1 MATSSR
7 GLRESL
13 RGWLRRIAETDE
25 ERLSKELREWAASV
39 PGTVRIA
46 EAKARTRVKVA
57 GVVRRITVRPV
68 EGFEALEVVVYDGT
82 AELTA
87 VWLGRRSI
95 HGLILGSRLILDG
108 VIGREHGELRMVNP
122 TFEFAR

>member
-1 MATSSR
+1 MAAPVR
-7 GLRESL
+7 LRQSV
-13 RGWLRRIAETDE
+13 RSWLRRIAESDE
-25 ERLSKELREWAASV
+25 ERLAKELRDWAATV

-46 EAKARTRVKVA
+46 EARSRSRVKVA

-82 AELTA
+82 AELNA

-95 HGLILGSRLILDG
+95 HALVLGSRLILEG
-108 VIGREHGELRMVNP
+108 VLGREHGELRIVNP
-122 TFEFAR
+122 MFEFAK

>member
-7 GLRESL
+7 GLRESF

-25 ERLSKELREWAASV
+25 ERLAKELREWAASV

-46 EAKARTRVKVA
+46 EAQVRTRVKVA

-95 HGLILGSRLILDG
+95 HGLILGSRLILEG
-108 VIGREHGELRMVNP
+108 VIGQEHSEFRMVNP
-122 TFEFAR
+122 TFEFAK

>member
-1 MATSSR
+1 VPATAGVRDSF
-7 GLRESL
+7 
-13 RGWLRRIAETDE
+13 RGWLRRIAESDE
-25 ERLSKELREWAASV
+25 DRLAKELRDWAGGS
-39 PGTVRIA
+39 PGTVPIA
-46 EAKARTRVKVA
+46 EAKLRSRVRVA

-95 HGLILGSRLILDG
+95 HGLVLGSRLILDG
-108 VIGREHGELRMVNP
+108 VIGREHGELRIVNP

>member
-1 MATSSR
+1 MAASRR
-7 GLRESL
+7 GLRESF
-13 RGWLRRIAETDE
+13 RVWLRRIAETDE
-25 ERLSKELREWAASV
+25 ERLAKELREWSASV

-46 EAKARTRVKVA
+46 EAKVRNRVKVA

-95 HGLILGSRLILDG
+95 HGLILGSRLILGG

-122 TFEFAR
+122 TFEFAK